1 VSVNSRTSCKLRA
14 VLCDLGG
21 VIALFDEET
30 IRKRLEKIARRSL
43 DEPGVGQAFVEE
55 LFRFERG
62 ELEPGE
68 FFERTNDILGL
79 RVDYDEF
86 VRVWEDNFWL
96 NPRAVEELKR
106 LRRRFRLV
114 LVSNTDPLHWR
125 HIDRTFEVGKL
136 FDELVLSYEVG
147 AIKPDRRMFVVA
159 LQKAGVEAQEALYV
173 DDLEENVRAAAE
185 IGMSTLLYTPEVSIV
200 EAVRSE
206 GCDV

>member
-1 VSVNSRTSCKLRA
+1 MGSKSKKTCELKA

-30 IRKRLEKIARRSL
+30 IRKRLEGIARRSL
-43 DEPGVGQAFVEE
+43 DEPEVGPAFLEE

-62 ELEPGE
+62 ELMPEE
-68 FFERTNDILGL
+68 FFQRTKELL
-79 RVDYDEF
+79 EVEVPFEKF

-96 NPRAVEELKR
+96 NPKAVEELER
-106 LRRRFRLV
+106 LRGRFRLV

-125 HIDRTFEVGKL
+125 HIDRTFDIGRL

-147 AIKPDRRMFVVA
+147 AIKPDRKMFEVA
-159 LQKAGVEAQEALYV
+159 LEKAGVEPPEALYV

-185 IGMSTLLYTPEVSIV
+185 VGMHTLLYRPDRSIL
-200 EAVRSE
+200 EAVRSQ
-206 GCDV
+206 GCEL